1 VNHLEAI
8 QFAEPNRQVSVERL
22 QAISRQIRKDI
33 LEMLSEAGSGHPG
46 GSLSAVELVVALYFA
61 KMVHN
66 PLDPRW
72 ADRDRFL
79 LSKGHAAPLLYA
91 VLAECGYFPKSELK
105 TLRKLGSRLQ
115 GHPDPTKLPGVEIP
129 GGPEGIG
136 LSEGVGMALA
146 ARLDRKSYRVYVLM
160 GDGELNEGEVWE
172 AAMAAAKYKL
182 DNLTA
187 IVDRNGVQQDGLT
200 EQIMPIEPV
209 ANKWRA
215 FNWNVIEVD
224 GYDFEQILGAI
235 DEARSVRNKPTVI
248 VAYTT
253 KGKGV
258 EFMEWQS
265 EYHGKVPDKQTV
277 QKAIEE
283 LQKR

>member
-1 VNHLEAI
+1 M

>member
-1 VNHLEAI
+1 
-8 QFAEPNRQVSVERL
+8 
-22 QAISRQIRKDI
+22 
-33 LEMLSEAGSGHPG
+33 MLSEAGSGHPG